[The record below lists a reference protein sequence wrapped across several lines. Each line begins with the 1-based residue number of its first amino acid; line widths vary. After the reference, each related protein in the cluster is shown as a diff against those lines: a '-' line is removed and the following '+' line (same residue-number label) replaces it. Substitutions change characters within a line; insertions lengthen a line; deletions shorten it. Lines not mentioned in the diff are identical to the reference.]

1 MNKLTSFYP
10 ADRQGDVDAADVPL
24 IPIGARRTTNGHAP
38 IAETYSIGSM
48 PSNTAMNGSGGDLLH
63 TRTGT
68 MHENGAVQS
77 SVNELIAAHY
87 VRKSYRRGELAIP
100 VLQGVSLAVEKG
112 EFLAIVGP
120 SGCGKTTLLHLLATL
135 DRPDSGEI
143 CFEGNRIDN
152 LPTGGRD
159 ILRNRYFGMIFQFYH
174 LLPELTVF
182 ENVLMPAM
190 IGDGIFGYLAKRKSR
205 REMARQMLD
214 LVGLSHRLKHKPRE
228 LSGGEMQRTAIARA
242 LVSNPRLLLADEPTG
257 NLDKQTGEE
266 IMAILHR
273 LNREQNLTIVMVTH
287 DQRIADQA
295 DRTITLVDG
304 RVVAA

>member
-1 MNKLTSFYP
+1 LRSP
-10 ADRQGDVDAADVPL
+10 VP
-24 IPIGARRTTNGHAP
+24 GY
-38 IAETYSIGSM
+38 ETEH
-48 PSNTAMNGSGGDLLH
+48 SNSGL
-63 TRTGT
+63 
-68 MHENGAVQS
+68 AVAGQRSRDGQS
-77 SVNELIAAHY
+77 SPNELIAAHY
-87 VRKSYRRGELAIP
+87 VRKSYQRGQLIIP
-100 VLQGVSLAVEKG
+100 VLQGVSLGVDRG

-135 DRPDSGEI
+135 DRPESGEV

-152 LPTGGRD
+152 LPTRGRD
-159 ILRNRYFGMIFQFYH
+159 ILRNRYFGMVFQFYH

-182 ENVLMPAM
+182 ENVLMPSM
-190 IGDGIFGYLAKRKSR
+190 IGDGVFGYLVRRGKR
-205 REMARQMLD
+205 REAARQMLE

-266 IMAILHR
+266 IMAILRR

-287 DQRIADQA
+287 DPHIAEQA

>member
-1 MNKLTSFYP
+1 MSNLSSY
-10 ADRQGDVDAADVPL
+10 
-24 IPIGARRTTNGHAP
+24 
-38 IAETYSIGSM
+38 Y
-48 PSNTAMNGSGGDLLH
+48 PSNRVGEPDLLDIPLVPVTPRSSVAGVFDPGALGAGLAEASYNTQAGLTEASYSSQH
-63 TRTGT
+63 
-68 MHENGAVQS
+68 AVQCS
-77 SVNELIAAHY
+77 ASELIAAHY
-87 VRKSYRRGELAIP
+87 IRKSYRRGQVVIP
-100 VLQGVSLAVEKG
+100 VLQGVSLAVDKG

-135 DRPDSGEI
+135 DRPDSGEV
-143 CFEGNRIDN
+143 CFQGHRIDN

-174 LLPELTVF
+174 LLPELNVL
-182 ENVLMPAM
+182 ENVLMPSM
-190 IGDGIFGYLAKRKSR
+190 IGDGIFGYIARRRRR
-205 REMARQMLD
+205 RESARQMLEM
-214 LVGLSHRLKHKPRE
+214 VGLSHRLKHKPRE

-257 NLDKQTGEE
+257 NLDKHTGEE
-266 IMAILHR
+266 IMAILRR

-287 DQRIADQA
+287 DPHIADQA